1 MRQLRPH
8 FRGPRYRMASH
19 CLFPA
24 DALPQ
29 VWQPPHHAKIP
40 ALLYGKRGI
49 QKDLGRDG
57 EITTKNIKIM
67 NENKQ
72 LPSVVGPWVIMALC
86 LLYGVSPVDIIPDI
100 PIVGQ
105 IDDLIILASGSLNL
119 AQRYMERADSSL
131 TSIVKVTKWIVIA
144 LGAIVILLL
153 ALFAVAIVNLFK

>member
-1 MRQLRPH
+1 
-8 FRGPRYRMASH
+8 
-19 CLFPA
+19 
-24 DALPQ
+24 
-29 VWQPPHHAKIP
+29 
-40 ALLYGKRGI
+40 
-49 QKDLGRDG
+49 
-57 EITTKNIKIM
+57 M

-72 LPSVVGPWVIMALC
+72 LPSVVVPWVIMALC

-119 AQRYMERADSSL
+119 AQRYMERSDSSL
-131 TSIVKVTKWIVIA
+131 TSFVKVTKWIVIA

>member
-1 MRQLRPH
+1 MTAATPSRLSTSNGKQRHIPSRCPAPSVAAATPCQSPCSLLWRKGHTGRFGTKLRNN
-8 FRGPRYRMASH
+8 Y
-19 CLFPA
+19 
-24 DALPQ
+24 
-29 VWQPPHHAKIP
+29 
-40 ALLYGKRGI
+40 Y
-49 QKDLGRDG
+49 
-57 EITTKNIKIM
+57 NIKAM

-105 IDDLIILASGSLNL
+105 IDDLIIMLSGSLNL
-119 AQRYMERADSSL
+119 AQRYMERADSSF
-131 TSIVKVTKWIVIA
+131 TIIVKVTKWIVIA

>member
-1 MRQLRPH
+1 
-8 FRGPRYRMASH
+8 
-19 CLFPA
+19 
-24 DALPQ
+24 
-29 VWQPPHHAKIP
+29 
-40 ALLYGKRGI
+40 
-49 QKDLGRDG
+49 
-57 EITTKNIKIM
+57 M

-119 AQRYMERADSSL
+119 AQRYMERSDSSL
-131 TSIVKVTKWIVIA
+131 TSFVKVTKWIVIA

-153 ALFAVAIVNLFK
+153 ALFAVAIVSLFK

>member
-1 MRQLRPH
+1 
-8 FRGPRYRMASH
+8 
-19 CLFPA
+19 
-24 DALPQ
+24 
-29 VWQPPHHAKIP
+29 
-40 ALLYGKRGI
+40 
-49 QKDLGRDG
+49 
-57 EITTKNIKIM
+57 M

-72 LPSVVGPWVIMALC
+72 LPSVVVPWAIMVLC

-131 TSIVKVTKWIVIA
+131 TNIVKVVKWIVIA

>member
-1 MRQLRPH
+1 
-8 FRGPRYRMASH
+8 
-19 CLFPA
+19 
-24 DALPQ
+24 
-29 VWQPPHHAKIP
+29 
-40 ALLYGKRGI
+40 
-49 QKDLGRDG
+49 
-57 EITTKNIKIM
+57 M

-72 LPSVVGPWVIMALC
+72 LPSVVVPWVIMVLC

-105 IDDLIILASGSLNL
+105 IDDLIILASGTLNL
-119 AQRYMERADSSL
+119 AQRYMKRADSSL